1 MACQPEI
8 NIWACPLPRRPGRAV
23 ATRHLPHIPF
33 RAQTGRSIAHAKVSI
48 TIYPGLKTGNPR
60 FFRAISGVNF
70 QKTTVA
76 FNEDSRVKIPTILH
90 LCRLGY
96 TYLSLNKAKWDE
108 TNNIFPDIFKES
120 ISRINSDLKLA
131 PGDLTRLFDEIA
143 LSLEN
148 EDLGKVFHEKLLDQS
163 GVRLIDFKYFDNN
176 SFHVVTEL
184 TCKKDEEEFR
194 PDITL
199 LINGMPLVFIEVKK
213 PNNQDGIQAELNR
226 IHKRFQNKKFRNFVN
241 ITQLMIFSNN
251 MEYQEDSLE
260 QLGGAF
266 YATTAYGKVSLN
278 YFREDKESNFDLN
291 KILKPIDQDTENL
304 VLKDT
309 NYVGIKNSQ
318 EFITNKNPDSPTN
331 RICTSLLQRDRL
343 AFLLKYAFAYVKS
356 EEGLQKHIMRYPQI
370 FASKAIQK
378 KLDEGVRKGIIWHT
392 QGSGKTALAYYN
404 VKCLTDYFQS
414 KNIIPKFYFIV
425 DRLDLLIQ
433 AAKEF
438 RSRGLVVHEIES
450 KSDFVRDITTTSVIH
465 NDSGKREI
473 TVVNIQRFQD
483 DPSVTR
489 NADYNLDIQRVYF
502 LDEVHRSYNPKGSF
516 LANLNESDPNAIKI
530 GLTGT
535 PLLGSD
541 YNSRALFGNYI
552 HKYYYN
558 ASIADGYTLRLIRE
572 EIETKYKLEMK
583 KALEEI
589 DILKGAGDKKKV
601 YAHPKFV
608 EPMLKYIVEDFEK
621 ARATMDD
628 PSIGGMVICDSSE
641 QAEKLYEIFQF
652 KYANNSIEEAL
663 PLAAE
668 PAPSYAEDR
677 KKKYKPTTASIILS
691 DIGTKKYRE
700 DLIDDFKDGKTDL
713 LFVFNMLLT
722 GFDAPRLKKLYL
734 GRLIK
739 KHNLLQALTRVNRTY
754 KNFRYGYVVDFA
766 DIEEEFK
773 KTNQDYFNELQE
785 ELGDELQHYSDLF
798 KTTEEIEKDI
808 QEIKEALFHFNTA
821 NAETFSQQV
830 SQISDRGEMLKITRA
845 LNTAR
850 ELYNLIRLSGN
861 YDLLDKLDFQQLTV
875 LARVANSRL
884 TMINTLETL
893 KTGQETTN
901 LLNLALEDVIFAFT
915 KIKEEEMVLA
925 DQLRNTLQRTREK
938 LAGIFDQKD
947 PVFISLKEELER
959 LFKKKNLSEV
969 TQEEMEANIK
979 ALNEI
984 YAKARELERK
994 NQLLR
999 SKYRN
1004 DEKYARI
1011 HKRLM
1016 EKDPLTESEAK
1027 LFEVLSSLKT
1037 EVDNHI
1043 LQNSNMLENESFV
1056 EKMIL
1061 RLVIDQIKNKHQIP
1075 LDAATSKRI
1084 NQLIVNEYMNEF
1096 LGRAA

>member
-1 MACQPEI
+1 M
-8 NIWACPLPRRPGRAV
+8 
-23 ATRHLPHIPF
+23 
-33 RAQTGRSIAHAKVSI
+33 
-48 TIYPGLKTGNPR
+48 
-60 FFRAISGVNF
+60 
-70 QKTTVA
+70 A

-90 LCRLGY
+90 LIRLGY
-96 TYLSLNKAKWDE
+96 EYLPLGEQTWDE
-108 TNNIFPDIFKES
+108 SNNIFTSIFHRRIKRINPDLTDGEV
-120 ISRINSDLKLA
+120 SRIY
-131 PGDLTRLFDEIA
+131 DEVA

-148 EDLGKVFHEKLLDQS
+148 EDLGKAFYEKLINKS
-163 GVRLIDFKYFDNN
+163 GNRLIDFEDFDNN

-184 TCKKDEEEFR
+184 TYKKDDEEFR

-251 MEYQEDSLE
+251 MPYREDSLH
-260 QLGGAF
+260 QLEGAF
-266 YATTAYGKVSLN
+266 YATTAYGKVLLN
-278 YFREDKESNFDLN
+278 YFREEEKFELSN
-291 KILKPIDQDTENL
+291 ILTPAEDEVENF

-318 EFITNKNPDSPTN
+318 EFITNKNPESPTN
-331 RICTSLLQRDRL
+331 KVCTSLLQRERL
-343 AFLLKYAFAYVKS
+343 AFLLKYAFAYVK
-356 EEGLQKHIMRYPQI
+356 ENTGLQKHIMRYPQL
-370 FASKAIQK
+370 FASKAIQA
-378 KLDEGVRKGIIWHT
+378 KLDLGVRKGIIWHT
-392 QGSGKTALAYYN
+392 QGSGKTALAFYN
-404 VKCLTDYFQS
+404 VKCLTDYFQD

-433 AAKEF
+433 AGKEF
-438 RSRGLVVHEIES
+438 RSRGLVVHEISS
-450 KSDFVRDITTTSVIH
+450 KNDFVGDIKTTSVIH
-465 NDSGKREI
+465 NDSGKSEI
-473 TVVNIQRFQD
+473 TVVNIQKFKD
-483 DPSVTR
+483 DPDVAR
-489 NADYNLDIQRVYF
+489 NTDYNLDIQRVYF

-535 PLLGSD
+535 PLLGTD

-572 EIETKYKLEMK
+572 EIETKYKLTMQ

-589 DILKGAGDKKKV
+589 DILKGDGDKKTV
-601 YAHPKFV
+601 YAHPRFV
-608 EPMLKYIVEDFEK
+608 EPMLDYIVEDFEK
-621 ARATMDD
+621 ARTTMDD
-628 PSIGGMVICDSSE
+628 PTIGAMVICDSSE
-641 QAEKLYEIFQF
+641 QAEKLYEIFQS
-652 KYANNSIEEAL
+652 KYAKKEVSEEL

-668 PAPSYAEDR
+668 PSLGYADERR
-677 KKKYKPTTASIILS
+677 KKYSPTSASIILH
-691 DIGTKKYRE
+691 DIGTKQERE
-700 DLIDDFKDGKTDL
+700 GEIEDFKDGKTDL
-713 LFVFNMLLT
+713 LFVYNMLLT

-785 ELGDELQHYSDLF
+785 ELGDEIEHYSNLF
-798 KTTEEIEKDI
+798 KTPAEIEEDI
-808 QEIKEALFHFNTA
+808 RNIKEVLFHFDTE
-821 NAETFSQQV
+821 NAEVFSQQI
-830 SQISDRGEMLKITRA
+830 SQISDRAEMLKITRA

-861 YDLLDKLDFQQLTV
+861 YDLLDKLDFQKLTL
-875 LARVANSRL
+875 LAREANNHL
-884 TMINTLETL
+884 ALINAREALESND
-893 KTGQETTN
+893 ETTN

-938 LAGIFDQKD
+938 LGGNFDQKD

-969 TQEEMEANIK
+969 SKEEMEANIK
-979 ALNEI
+979 VLNEI
-984 YAKARELERK
+984 YSKARELERK

-999 SKYRN
+999 AKYHN

-1016 EKDPLTESEAK
+1016 EKDPLTESESK
-1027 LFEVLSSLKT
+1027 LFEVLSGLKK
-1037 EVDNHI
+1037 EVDTQI
-1043 LQNSNMLENESFV
+1043 LQNSRMLENESFV

-1061 RLVIDQIKNKHQIP
+1061 RLVIDQIKNKHQLP

-1084 NQLIVNEYMNEF
+1084 NQLIVKEYLNEF
-1096 LGRAA
+1096 LGKAA